1 MIYIKYL
8 RYIFAILL
16 IVLSFHL
23 AAKDERVITLEEGK
37 AHYIIEV
44 MKHITWPNDSKISE
58 FKIVILSKDGNL
70 LAAFNKRD
78 NNMVRGKSIAIQQ
91 VEYLDNITH
100 NVDVIV
106 VSTSKLPDIS
116 KVNQNY
122 SNALI
127 ISDGDV
133 DKQNLMV
140 GLLTSRKEIKLTIN
154 RENVISRGFDI
165 SNSLLDFAGTKDDLV
180 NQLTDKDNDLNQLL
194 YEVKSKEDRLTQL
207 NQSLERNKQHLQQV
221 LLNLSKQ
228 NNQLLKAHRQLA
240 TVNEQLAAQQA
251 SKEEITSELTTH
263 KNSLLAQQQ
272 LMTKKEVEHKQQQ
285 QKLTT
290 LNQAIAA
297 NEAKLNQQIIKL
309 EQQSETIEHK
319 EQKINQQRT
328 LLYISTAVALVI
340 LLLIFLVLRI
350 NIKRKQTNRKLYDL
364 ATTDGMTKLFNRR
377 HFLALAQRELDQLH
391 RTKCIA
397 VVLMIDIDH
406 FKNINDSYGHAA
418 GDQAIINVANILQDN
433 LRDYDIV
440 GRVGG
445 EEFAMFLPS
454 CEINIATQIA
464 ERIRTKAEDLTTVFQ
479 QASIKLTVSIGLT
492 ARLEEENNIDNILQ
506 RADKAL
512 YQAKNS
518 GRNIIVVL

>member
-1 MIYIKYL
+1 MIYIKNL
-8 RYIFAILL
+8 RYIFTILL

-23 AAKDERVITLEEGK
+23 AAKDERVITLEDGK

-194 YEVKSKEDRLTQL
+194 YEVKSKEDRLTPIFFGF
-207 NQSLERNKQHLQQV
+207 
-221 LLNLSKQ
+221 NLI
-228 NNQLLKAHRQLA
+228 
-240 TVNEQLAAQQA
+240 
-251 SKEEITSELTTH
+251 KE
-263 KNSLLAQQQ
+263 
-272 LMTKKEVEHKQQQ
+272 
-285 QKLTT
+285 
-290 LNQAIAA
+290 
-297 NEAKLNQQIIKL
+297 
-309 EQQSETIEHK
+309 
-319 EQKINQQRT
+319 
-328 LLYISTAVALVI
+328 LV
-340 LLLIFLVLRI
+340 
-350 NIKRKQTNRKLYDL
+350 
-364 ATTDGMTKLFNRR
+364 
-377 HFLALAQRELDQLH
+377 
-391 RTKCIA
+391 
-397 VVLMIDIDH
+397 
-406 FKNINDSYGHAA
+406 
-418 GDQAIINVANILQDN
+418 
-433 LRDYDIV
+433 
-440 GRVGG
+440 
-445 EEFAMFLPS
+445 
-454 CEINIATQIA
+454 
-464 ERIRTKAEDLTTVFQ
+464 
-479 QASIKLTVSIGLT
+479 
-492 ARLEEENNIDNILQ
+492 
-506 RADKAL
+506 
-512 YQAKNS
+512 
-518 GRNIIVVL
+518 